1 MISQFLQRRV
11 GFLFMSQEPSSPLPA
26 PTEPEMQILA
36 ALFIDE
42 IDLRQIEGPT
52 TRIDLGG
59 IQFSAAAPTEDEF
72 LWAPHL
78 VVIVRADAG
87 HSGSAVLEAIF
98 TVDGEQVARNV
109 QPLQVDPGKFSYR
122 LVRAEV
128 EVIAPTTVVAHVR
141 LDGGPATL
149 VPFNHLLPV
158 SDT

>member
-1 MISQFLQRRV
+1 MNGDATPPVEAR
-11 GFLFMSQEPSSPLPA
+11 
-26 PTEPEMQILA
+26 TDPEMQILA
-36 ALFIDE
+36 ALFIDD
-42 IDLRQIEGPT
+42 IDLRQVDGPS

-59 IQFSAAAPTEDEF
+59 IQFSAAAPSEDEF

-87 HSGSAVLEAIF
+87 HSGTAVLEAVF

-128 EVIAPTTVVAHVR
+128 DVTAPTTIVAHVR
-141 LDGGPATL
+141 LDDGPTTL
-149 VPFNHLLPV
+149 VPFNHLVPI
-158 SDT
+158 SET